1 MYDPFVRG
9 RFPVSV
15 QSEELIDSSRN
26 DRRVQLEIWLPA
38 GPEYAGHDLDQATQD
53 RYPILGGF
61 QARQEA
67 VRDAKPLEEG
77 FPLVVFSH
85 GFAGHRRQSTFFC
98 THLASHGYAVIAL
111 DHGGNTLADMVQIA
125 IGTDASGMPR
135 NIEQLLGSYVFDR
148 PKDVSFVLDCIT
160 ARRVKAL
167 PEAIRVDEVGVAGH
181 SFGGWTTLVTAGL
194 DARVRAALP
203 LAPAGGPGH
212 LHARALSDALALDF
226 GGRVDTLYLAL
237 ERDSLLPLAGI
248 EHLFR
253 RTSEPT
259 QMFVLLN
266 ADHMHFCDRAE
277 RSHEFF
283 RTMPQIG
290 PMRDVAEHL
299 PPISE
304 LVPGAHAYLF
314 ANGLGTAHMD
324 AVLKHDPDARA
335 FLTGDVIEAL
345 RVRGVAAEGRNRGG
359 TEDAKSA
366 KPR

>member
-15 QSEELIDSSRN
+15 QSEELVDSSRG
-26 DRRVQLEIWLPA
+26 DRRVPLEIWHPA
-38 GPEYAGHDLDQATQD
+38 GPEYTGQDVDQVTQD

-61 QARQEA
+61 QVRQEA
-67 VRDAKPLEEG
+67 VRDAAQLQEA

-98 THLASHGYAVIAL
+98 THVASHGYAVVAL
-111 DHGGNTLADMVQIA
+111 DHGGNTLDDMLKIA
-125 IGTDASGMPR
+125 IGTDATGLPR

-148 PKDVSFVLDCIT
+148 PKDVSFVLDAIA

-167 PEAIRVDEVGVAGH
+167 PDSIQVEEVGVAGH

-212 LHARALSDALALDF
+212 LHVRALSDALNLDF

-237 ERDSLLPLAGI
+237 ERDSLLPRAGI
-248 EHLFR
+248 ESLFR
-253 RTSEPT
+253 RTSQPT

-290 PMRDVAEHL
+290 PMRDVAQRL

-324 AVLKHDPDARA
+324 AVLKQDPEARA
-335 FLTGDVIEAL
+335 FLAGDVIETL
-345 RVRGVAAEGRNRGG
+345 RMRGVAAELTNHHQL
-359 TEDAKSA
+359 
-366 KPR
+366 